1 MVGLLDFHRSARGS
15 LEPLTSSVAR
25 ILAVCSLAALLIATL
40 AGCGDGSE
48 NEGGPDWNHDPG
60 DTELGPLAWSEID
73 DSFEQ
78 CLAGARQ
85 SPVDIA
91 ASVLADLPEL
101 EFSSPAMPFVVE
113 NTGHVIEVS
122 MPESRG
128 FTLTIEGTTYRLLQ
142 YHFHAPS
149 EHTLEGASY
158 EAEVHLVHESEA
170 GEVAVVGIFLELSQ
184 LPNALVELVIE
195 SAPDAAGE
203 DDEIDIERSP
213 LELLRVLDAERTVA
227 SDYYTYPGSLTT
239 PACTEGV
246 RWIVLRDTI
255 GISSVAAGRL
265 HRLIA
270 DFPGYEGYENNNRPT
285 QPLNAREIE
294 RSRD

>member
-1 MVGLLDFHRSARGS
+1 MR
-15 LEPLTSSVAR
+15 SSVAR
-25 ILAVCSLAALLIATL
+25 ILTVWALAALLIATL

-48 NEGGPDWNHDPG
+48 DGAPAWNHDPD
-60 DTELGPLAWSEID
+60 DTQLGPLAWSEID

-91 ASVLADLPEL
+91 ATVLADLPEL
-101 EFSSPAMPFVVE
+101 EFSYPAMPLVVE

-122 MPESRG
+122 TQEARG
-128 FTLTIEGTTYRLLQ
+128 LALAIDGTVYRLLQ

-149 EHTLEGASY
+149 EHTLDGASY
-158 EAEVHLVHESEA
+158 EAELHLVHESEA
-170 GEVAVVGIFLELSQ
+170 GELAVVGIFLELGQ
-184 LPNALVELVIE
+184 LPSALVEQVIE

-203 DDEIDIERSP
+203 DGEIDIERSP
-213 LELLRVLDAERTVA
+213 LELLRVRDAERAVA
-227 SDYYTYPGSLTT
+227 SNYYTYPGSLTT
-239 PACTEGV
+239 PGCTEGV
-246 RWIVLRDTI
+246 RWIELRDTI
-255 GISSVAAGRL
+255 GISSVAADRL

-270 DFPGYEGYENNNRPT
+270 DFPGYEGHENNNRPT

>member
-1 MVGLLDFHRSARGS
+1 MR
-15 LEPLTSSVAR
+15 SSVAR
-25 ILAVCSLAALLIATL
+25 LLAVCSLTTVLIATL

-48 NEGGPDWNHDPG
+48 DEGGPAWNHDSD
-60 DTELGPLAWSEID
+60 DTQLGPLAWSEID

-85 SPVDIA
+85 SPVDIT
-91 ASVLADLPEL
+91 ASVLADLPLL
-101 EFSSPAMPFVVE
+101 EFSYPAMPFVVA

-128 FTLTIEGTTYRLLQ
+128 LTLTIDGTVYRLLQ

-149 EHTLEGASY
+149 EHTLDGASY

-184 LPNALVELVIE
+184 LPNVLVDLVIE
-195 SAPDAAGE
+195 NAPDAAGE
-203 DDEIDIERSP
+203 DVEIDIERSP
-213 LELLRVLDAERTVA
+213 LELLHVLDAERAVA
-227 SDYYTYPGSLTT
+227 SDFYTYPGSLTT

-270 DFPGYEGYENNNRPT
+270 DFPSYEGYENNNRPT